1 MKNADSQ
8 NTVLGSI
15 RWSIVGQLLS
25 RVMMVAVSIVLAR
38 LLEPTDFG
46 LMAMAMVVI
55 GFMETF
61 YELGIGSAII
71 QKKEVNHEL
80 LSSLFYINMIFGVL
94 LAIFFGASAEY
105 VAQLYQD
112 IRVTPILRTM
122 SVVFIISSL
131 GLINHALMRRNLRF
145 DKLIIIETIALLI
158 DGTVAIV
165 LAVMGFGVW
174 ALVYSLLANRL
185 AMTLFL
191 FYTER
196 WFPGMHFSWTEV
208 KTIWGFALNLTGSK
222 VFNYFSR
229 NSDKFIIGRF
239 LGPASLGYYSL
250 AFKLIS
256 YPIEFIQ
263 AALGR
268 VLFPALAR
276 LDDNE
281 SLQQLY
287 LRACG
292 AIALL
297 SFPILVG
304 MGILADP
311 FIRVV
316 YDEKWAPAIMLLV
329 ILTPVGLVQSLLST
343 VIHLYLVKGRTD
355 QYFVWAFT
363 SGLVIALSFICGLPW
378 GLLGVTVSFSIA
390 VMILGTLGFW
400 APFKLIELKMSKF
413 LHTLWPYI
421 WMSTVMGI
429 SIWICLQLMEWG
441 GLGKTPEL
449 LIGTLVGFI
458 VYAALCIVTKPAA
471 LIDLIRLM
479 PKTVQKNRIIRRL
492 TGFSESDT
500 KVDEAT
506 TAVQPNA
513 PVDG

>member
-1 MKNADSQ
+1 MENTESQ
-8 NTVLGSI
+8 NTILGSI
-15 RWSIVGQLLS
+15 RWSILGQLLS
-25 RVMMVAVSIVLAR
+25 RVMMIAVSIVLAR

-46 LMAMAMVVI
+46 LMAMVMVVI

-71 QKKEVNHEL
+71 QKKEINHKL
-80 LSSLFYINMIFGVL
+80 LSSLFYINMIFGVF
-94 LAIFFGASAEY
+94 LAIFFSASADY
-105 VAQLYQD
+105 IARFYQD
-112 IRVTPILRTM
+112 VRVTSILRAM

-145 DKLIIIETIALLI
+145 DILTIIETIALLI
-158 DGTVAIV
+158 DGAVAIV

-196 WFPGMHFSWTEV
+196 WFPGMHFSWKEV
-208 KTIWGFALNLTGSK
+208 KTIWRFALNLTGSK

-229 NSDKFIIGRF
+229 NSDKLIIRRY

-276 LDDNE
+276 LDNNAA
-281 SLQQLY
+281 LQQLY
-287 LRACG
+287 LRACS

-304 MGILADP
+304 MGVLADP
-311 FIRVV
+311 FIHVV
-316 YDEKWAPAIMLLV
+316 YDDKWVPAIILLM
-329 ILTPVGLVQSLLST
+329 ILIPVGLVQSMLST

-363 SGLVIALSFICGLPW
+363 SGVIIAISFVCGLPW
-378 GLLGVTVSFSIA
+378 GLLGVTISFTIA
-390 VMILGTLGFW
+390 VILLGFLGFW
-400 APFKLIELKMSKF
+400 APFRLIELKMSKF

-421 WMSTVMGI
+421 WMSFVMGM
-429 SIWICLQLMEWG
+429 SIWGSLKLMDWS
-441 GLGKTPEL
+441 GLSKVWEL
-449 LIGTLVGFI
+449 LIGTLVGVM
-458 VYAALCIVTKPAA
+458 VYAVLCVLTLPTA

-479 PKTVQKNRIIRRL
+479 PKRVQKNRVISRI
-492 TGFSESDT
+492 TGFSKSNSQ
-500 KVDEAT
+500 VDDAT
-506 TAVQPNA
+506 IIGQPNA